1 MASKASQ
8 FLDDLNFRGNGIA
21 MNAPPMN
28 WGEVGEPVRVVQQ
41 ALIELGFGMPDS
53 TKFWGSP
60 NGIFGDEMK
69 DRVQAFQARHHL
81 QADGIVGGNTLAELD
96 HQLNQ
101 VRHGKA
107 PPKLPPL
114 PGGMGP
120 FLTHRFRVVFR
131 CLSSEPDP
139 IDLRGTKSCLES
151 VYNQYGFQVDEGP
164 GMTLALNKHQRNKIF
179 VLEMFHDDPEH
190 TLERLK
196 RLGNAQW
203 FNSTDIFIYIVNL
216 RGFEEED
223 EDIDYQRK
231 YNACALGHWANV
243 AAVGQ
248 TAEVDRL
255 TAAHEVGHIL
265 FEPHHLP
272 NKGHS
277 QSRVNLMYAEGPK
290 MTQVANLNVPGLTE
304 SQVRMMQ
311 SSKCCTCL

>member
-1 MASKASQ
+1 
-8 FLDDLNFRGNGIA
+8 
-21 MNAPPMN
+21 
-28 WGEVGEPVRVVQQ
+28 
-41 ALIELGFGMPDS
+41 
-53 TKFWGSP
+53 
-60 NGIFGDEMK
+60 
-69 DRVQAFQARHHL
+69 
-81 QADGIVGGNTLAELD
+81 
-96 HQLNQ
+96 
-101 VRHGKA
+101 
-107 PPKLPPL
+107 
-114 PGGMGP
+114 
-120 FLTHRFRVVFR
+120 
-131 CLSSEPDP
+131 
-139 IDLRGTKSCLES
+139 
-151 VYNQYGFQVDEGP
+151 
-164 GMTLALNKHQRNKIF
+164 MTLALNKHQRNKIF

-290 MTQVANLNVPGLTE
+290 MTQVANLNVPGLTGV
-304 SQVRMMQ
+304 SGSHDAVQQVLHLSVSEAPGGTKWRSLNGIKPSCNILFHQAFAEFQPRFSMAGSGFGRRPQ
-311 SSKCCTCL
+311 TRG